1 DNATTVLG
9 PVAGYETEAYYQTP
23 KKTGNSALME
33 PFKYNLAGKD
43 ILQTAVAVPIKI
55 NGRFVGVAGIGVALA
70 DLQQLSQS
78 ISIYETGY
86 ASILSNGGIFLGD
99 KEAGNI
105 GKKVGTEQGFEAAH
119 VESLLSGAR
128 TGQRHQ
134 VVFHDPLLKGAE
146 ATVVQVPMTFA
157 GL

>member
-1 DNATTVLG
+1 
-9 PVAGYETEAYYQTP
+9 
-23 KKTGNSALME
+23 
-33 PFKYNLAGKD
+33 
-43 ILQTAVAVPIKI
+43 
-55 NGRFVGVAGIGVALA
+55 
-70 DLQQLSQS
+70 
-78 ISIYETGY
+78 
-86 ASILSNGGIFLGD
+86 GGIFLGD

-157 GL
+157 GLDTPWSFLATVPTEKIQEKVRALQWLAAGLGLLSILLTSLGLAVAIDRLVLRPIGGEPSDAVALAQH